1 VKSHFPHLPS
11 AFLGLARIPRALAA
25 LSAGALAWVLCT
37 AAVFGAAAEA
47 GADPH
52 PGTSAPRAET
62 ELRLGYFANVTHA
75 TAVFG
80 VERGLFEAALGADVE
95 LRTFTFNAGPSAI
108 EALLSGA
115 LDASYIGPNP
125 AINAYVKS
133 KGQAL
138 RVIAGATSGG
148 AFLVVDPSIETA
160 QQLRGKRIATP
171 QLGNT
176 QDVALRAWLR
186 AQGLRV
192 ELTGASD
199 VQVVPQ
205 ENAQTL
211 EQFRGKHIQ
220 GAWVPE
226 PWATRL
232 LLEGGGKVLVDE
244 RDLWP
249 DGRYVTT
256 HLIVTTEYLREQPA
270 AVRALLRGH
279 LRAQQ
284 ALLDDPAQ
292 GRDVVNAGIARIT
305 GKRIAAETIEG
316 AWRNLLF
323 THDPIADSL
332 VKSGRDAESIG
343 LLELR
348 GMDLYGIYELGPLN
362 EVLAETKQAPIAI
375 GARK

>member
-1 VKSHFPHLPS
+1 MLRTPPS
-11 AFLGLARIPRALAA
+11 ASFPRRAF
-25 LSAGALAWVLCT
+25 GALLLGALLSQTLGASEPVAR
-37 AAVFGAAAEA
+37 AA
-47 GADPH
+47 
-52 PGTSAPRAET
+52 RAKD

-75 TAVFG
+75 TAVYG
-80 VERGLFEAALGADVE
+80 VERELFREALGEGTE

-148 AFLVVDPSIETA
+148 AFLVVDASIENA
-160 QQLRGKRIATP
+160 EQLRGKRIATP

-186 AQGLRV
+186 SQGLKV
-192 ELTGASD
+192 ELAGASD

-211 EQFRGKHIQ
+211 EQFRAKHIQ

-244 RDLWP
+244 RELWP
-249 DGRYVTT
+249 DGRFVTT
-256 HLIVTTEYLREQPA
+256 HLIVTTEFLREQPE

-279 LRAQQ
+279 LRAQAAVLADAAQ
-284 ALLDDPAQ
+284 AQ
-292 GRDVVNAGIARIT
+292 DVVNAGIARIT
-305 GKRIAAETIEG
+305 GKRIAQETIEG
-316 AWRNLLF
+316 AWKNLLF

-332 VKSGRDAESIG
+332 VESGRDAESIG
-343 LLELR
+343 LLKL
-348 GMDLYGIYELGPLN
+348 GGIDLYGIYELGPLN
-362 EVLAETKQAPIAI
+362 EVLAESKLPPIAVG
-375 GARK
+375 GAK